1 MVVVGTQT
9 DFNRFQ
15 LKMTQTSKKSLL
27 VTTKTIKR
35 IFLQNRIV
43 IFDQELQICDKY

>member
-27 VTTKTIKR
+27 VTTKTSLKER
-35 IFLQNRIV
+35 LNDNFQGKCTAFQV
-43 IFDQELQICDKY
+43 SM